1 MHLYRKQIIYVL
13 INPQYL
19 YEINRVHD
27 FVELISTCATSSP
40 SLHLPPWAGTEVAAE
55 WGHPLMS
62 PSAPPVPVPHLRVPC
77 SWHQEGDPA
86 SAMARG
92 RPPTPRLRVGLSAPV
107 LPLD

>member
-1 MHLYRKQIIYVL
+1 MCYQLSIYL
-13 INPQYL
+13 PGQAL
-19 YEINRVHD
+19 KW
-27 FVELISTCATSSP
+27 
-40 SLHLPPWAGTEVAAE
+40 LHSE

-62 PSAPPVPVPHLRVPC
+62 PSAPPVPVPHLRVPR